1 MRQKS
6 LPCRRSRVPDWL
18 MLPLVSAIVPVGIAE
33 PDAPATVTVT
43 ERACSVLMF
52 AADGVTVTVG
62 VRRFTVTVAVP
73 EALVYTDEL
82 AESGV

>member
-1 MRQKS
+1 
-6 LPCRRSRVPDWL
+6 
-18 MLPLVSAIVPVGIAE
+18 
-33 PDAPATVTVT
+33 VTVT

-52 AADGVTVTVG
+52 AADGVTVIVG